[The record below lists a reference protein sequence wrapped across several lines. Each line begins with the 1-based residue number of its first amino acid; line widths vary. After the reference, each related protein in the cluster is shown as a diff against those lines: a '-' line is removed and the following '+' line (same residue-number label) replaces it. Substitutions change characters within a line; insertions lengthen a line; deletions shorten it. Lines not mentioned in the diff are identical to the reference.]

1 MMSIPITKY
10 VFAVQV
16 VQRQQLA
23 QGPTALNPCMT
34 IPHLL
39 PSSGAGR
46 DRVCQ
51 WFASWDLNQEIQLDV
66 GATS

>member
-1 MMSIPITKY
+1 MMSFPITKY

-23 QGPTALNPCMT
+23 QEPTALNPCMT
-34 IPHLL
+34 IPLL

-51 WFASWDLNQEIQLDV
+51 WFASWDLNQEMQQLDV
-66 GATS
+66 GATA